1 MCIRDRICY
10 VIYLKAHVSSNLSN
24 QTFEAPPH
32 DETPILTTL
41 RNVEPSRIGMINIG
55 EAMGMRSVATQT
67 NKLFDFE
74 ELVSVPLC
82 IMKKLLIEQRYDKK
96 VQQYTPSFIQ
106 ELTNNTSNP
115 WSLLV
120 TSTTEKN
127 IENITACSSDIPV
140 GQASLVAVEEHSN
153 SNAIDSSSAR
163 ASHSIPRLKIETKNI
178 DKCPST
184 APLNVVGICKACGGD
199 KESKHVHYGGK
210 CCHSCRAFFRRMS
223 KTFAR

>member
-1 MCIRDRICY
+1 M
-10 VIYLKAHVSSNLSN
+10 IYLKAHVSSNLSN
-24 QTFEAPPH
+24 QTIEAPPH

-55 EAMGMRSVATQT
+55 ATMGMRSVATQT
-67 NKLFDFE
+67 TELFDFE

-82 IMKKLLIEQRYDKK
+82 ILKKLLMEQRYDKK
-96 VQQYTPSFIQ
+96 VNQYTPSFIQ
-106 ELTNNTSNP
+106 DLANNTSNP

-120 TSTTEKN
+120 TSSTEKN
-127 IENITACSSDIPV
+127 IDNITASLSDIPV
-140 GQASLVAVEEHSN
+140 SQAALVGVEEHSN
-153 SNAIDSSSAR
+153 SNVINSPSTRPSS
-163 ASHSIPRLKIETKNI
+163 SIPRLNMETKNI

-184 APLNVVGICKACGGD
+184 AVLNVVGICKACGGD
-199 KESKHVHYGGK
+199 KESKHVHYGGR